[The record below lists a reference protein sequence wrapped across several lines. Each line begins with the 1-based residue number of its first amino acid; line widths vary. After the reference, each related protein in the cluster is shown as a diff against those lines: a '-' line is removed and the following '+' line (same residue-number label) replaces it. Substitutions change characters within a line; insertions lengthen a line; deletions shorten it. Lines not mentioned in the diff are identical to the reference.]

1 MQYREKRSKKSERTV
16 NRLGGK
22 NKKLQMHL
30 IRMSEEENGRI
41 AKEVI
46 VEGQ

>member
-1 MQYREKRSKKSERTV
+1 MQYREKRSKKSERRV
-16 NRLGGK
+16 KRLGGK

-41 AKEVI
+41 AKVI